1 MPTKT
6 ERRAVAAMDPRLI
19 EAARLIGEL
28 ADEQCGPEASFL
40 ERSAAA
46 RRVLEAA
53 MPEAFEENTDGHERE
68 DPQR

>member
-6 ERRAVAAMDPRLI
+6 KGRVAAAMDPRLI

-28 ADEQCGPEASFL
+28 ADEQCGPDASFL

-46 RRVLEAA
+46 RRVLKAA
-53 MPEAFEENTDGHERE
+53 MPKAFEENDDGHERE